1 MGRYDDDGEVQYQE
15 GPEVGYAKI
24 FKSKEKEYEQFALHG
39 NEDLLMNENL
49 MMYKKKLKYTLSSD
63 ANDKVIL
70 ETGEKPI
77 VLVRIVALK
86 DIYSPDGRVLVKKGQ
101 KGGFV
106 DGEDVLSQKGRCWI
120 YDDAVAIRS
129 EIKGNAVVAGKAVVL
144 NSVVKGNA
152 VVTDLSRVSDN
163 SVITQHAVVKD
174 MAKVIKGSIIG
185 GNAEIGGK
193 TKVVNKIIVE
203 KPFDKPWF

>member
-24 FKSKEKEYEQFALHG
+24 FKSKESKYEQFALQG
-39 NEDLLMNENL
+39 NEDFLMNEDLL
-49 MMYKKKLKYTLSSD
+49 MYKKKLKYTLSSD
-63 ANDKVIL
+63 ADDKVIL

-203 KPFDKPWF
+203 KPLDKHWF

>member
-1 MGRYDDDGEVQYQE
+1 MERYDDGGEVQYQE
-15 GPEVGYAKI
+15 EPKVGHAKI
-24 FKSKEKEYEQFALHG
+24 FKSKEKEYEQFASQS
-39 NEDLLMNENL
+39 NEDLLTNE
-49 MMYKKKLKYTLSSD
+49 KKLKYTLSSD
-63 ANDKVIL
+63 ADDKVIL

-106 DGEDVLSQKGRCWI
+106 DGKDVLSQKGRCWI

-203 KPFDKPWF
+203 KPLDKHWF

>member
-1 MGRYDDDGEVQYQE
+1 MERYDDGGEVQYQE
-15 GPEVGYAKI
+15 EPKVGHAKI
-24 FKSKEKEYEQFALHG
+24 FKSKEKEYEQFALQG
-39 NEDLLMNENL
+39 NEDFLLNEDLL
-49 MMYKKKLKYTLSSD
+49 MYKKKLKYTLSSD
-63 ANDKVIL
+63 ADDKVIL

-86 DIYSPDGRVLVKKGQ
+86 DICSPDGRVLVKKGQ

-106 DGEDVLSQKGRCWI
+106 DGKDVLSQKGRCWI

-152 VVTDLSRVSDN
+152 VVTDLSRVSGK

-193 TKVVNKIIVE
+193 TKVANKIIVE
-203 KPFDKPWF
+203 KPFDKPLF

>member
-1 MGRYDDDGEVQYQE
+1 MERYDDGGEVQYQE
-15 GPEVGYAKI
+15 ESKVGHAKI
-24 FKSKEKEYEQFALHG
+24 FKSKEKEYEQFASQSK
-39 NEDLLMNENL
+39 EDLLMNE
-49 MMYKKKLKYTLSSD
+49 KKLKYTLSSD
-63 ANDKVIL
+63 ANDKIFL
-70 ETGEKPI
+70 KTGKKT
-77 VLVRIVALK
+77 VALVRIVALIN
-86 DIYSPDGRVLVKKGQ
+86 IYSSDGRVLVKKGQ

-152 VVTDLSRVSDN
+152 VVTDLSRVSGK

-185 GNAEIGGK
+185 GNTEIGGK
-193 TKVVNKIIVE
+193 TKVANKKIVE
-203 KPFDKPWF
+203 KPFDKPLF

>member
-1 MGRYDDDGEVQYQE
+1 MERYDDGGEVQYQE
-15 GPEVGYAKI
+15 EPKEGYAKI
-24 FKSKEKEYEQFALHG
+24 FKSKEKEYEQFALQS
-39 NEDLLMNENL
+39 NEDLLINENPL
-49 MMYKKKLKYTLSSD
+49 MYKKKLKYTLSSD
-63 ANDKVIL
+63 ANDKIFL
-70 ETGEKPI
+70 KTGKKT
-77 VLVRIVALK
+77 VALVRIVALIN
-86 DIYSPDGRVLVKKGQ
+86 IYSSDGRVLVKKGQ

-152 VVTDLSRVSDN
+152 VVTDLSRVSGK

-193 TKVVNKIIVE
+193 TKVANKIIVE
-203 KPFDKPWF
+203 KPFDKPLF